1 MTQTVPSEK
10 IRERRN
16 RRSTRTRITDI
27 GPTGAGVVW
36 RITLITLQFKW
47 HFAGAALA
55 AVFSAIIFL
64 IIPRLLGEG
73 VDQAFTLIQE
83 GDFTRGEIEDLLWR
97 TAIFVVIFGFSRGI
111 FGFIQMFLGDTLSQ
125 RVSNRLRMIYFDQ
138 LQAQSFSFYDSVH
151 TGQLMSRGLSDIE
164 GVRMFVQ
171 TGLVQT
177 FRVAV
182 MVIAAAVFMV
192 MIDWQLALIS
202 LGFVPF
208 LIFRSARLRLQLR
221 KTWRQIQDALG
232 DLTTTMQENL
242 AGVRVVR
249 AFSAQKFEEDKFDVT
264 AREVVGLRLEA
275 ARQHAKGGGS
285 ISFAF
290 LIAWAALLWLGGMK
304 VIDGHM
310 TVGELTQFFAFLAL
324 LRFPVR
330 MMMMIVNSTARAT
343 SAGGRI
349 FEVLDLP
356 SKIADDA
363 NAQPLEVTD
372 GVVRF
377 DNVTFGF
384 QGAPALKDVSFEATP
399 THSIGIVGP
408 PGSGKSSIANLVP
421 RFYDPDSGEVT
432 IDGTPVDSVTVES
445 ARRAVGL
452 VEQDPF
458 LFDGSIKDN
467 IRYGDPYADDESVIE
482 AAKVAQIHDF
492 ISNLPESYETIIG
505 ERGVGLSGGQRQRV
519 AIARTLLRNPKI
531 LIFDDSTSS
540 VDAGTD
546 ARIRVALDQMPGD
559 HTVITIAHRLSS
571 LQRSDEILVLE
582 RGSVVERGSHD
593 ELLASD
599 TQYKAL
605 WELQQKESLG
615 LSE

>member
-1 MTQTVPSEK
+1 
-10 IRERRN
+10 
-16 RRSTRTRITDI
+16 
-27 GPTGAGVVW
+27 
-36 RITLITLQFKW
+36 
-47 HFAGAALA
+47 
-55 AVFSAIIFL
+55 
-64 IIPRLLGEG
+64 
-73 VDQAFTLIQE
+73 
-83 GDFTRGEIEDLLWR
+83 
-97 TAIFVVIFGFSRGI
+97 
-111 FGFIQMFLGDTLSQ
+111 
-125 RVSNRLRMIYFDQ
+125 
-138 LQAQSFSFYDSVH
+138 
-151 TGQLMSRGLSDIE
+151 
-164 GVRMFVQ
+164 
-171 TGLVQT
+171 
-177 FRVAV
+177 
-182 MVIAAAVFMV
+182 
-192 MIDWQLALIS
+192 
-202 LGFVPF
+202 
-208 LIFRSARLRLQLR
+208 
-221 KTWRQIQDALG
+221 
-232 DLTTTMQENL
+232 
-242 AGVRVVR
+242 
-249 AFSAQKFEEDKFDVT
+249 
-264 AREVVGLRLEA
+264 
-275 ARQHAKGGGS
+275 
-285 ISFAF
+285 
-290 LIAWAALLWLGGMK
+290 
-304 VIDGHM
+304 
-310 TVGELTQFFAFLAL
+310 
-324 LRFPVR
+324 
-330 MMMMIVNSTARAT
+330 
-343 SAGGRI
+343 
-349 FEVLDLP
+349 
-356 SKIADDA
+356 
-363 NAQPLEVTD
+363 
-372 GVVRF
+372 
-377 DNVTFGF
+377 
-384 QGAPALKDVSFEATP
+384 
-399 THSIGIVGP
+399 
-408 PGSGKSSIANLVP
+408 GSGKSSIANLVP

-432 IDGTPVDSVTVES
+432 VDGTPVDSVTVES